1 MAQAYGAKAN
11 QKSKAACFYFLYL
24 CMPLGYKL
32 LHKKKKITLLGED
45 EKKLCVIKARLIM
58 SLKNT
63 NTGTQGAHRRSL
75 VVKSLTYMHRDPI
88 WTLVPVLAAP
98 LFIQLPGSWLR
109 FSK

>member
-1 MAQAYGAKAN
+1 MALKLIRN
-11 QKSKAACFYFLYL
+11 
-24 CMPLGYKL
+24 PKL
-32 LHKKKKITLLGED
+32 LVSIFCIGACLWGTNYSTKKKKITLLGED

-98 LFIQLPGSWLR
+98 LLIQLPGSWLR